1 MTEPLDLVALVNRYA
16 SVTSSMD
23 VDAYAAL
30 FSEDCLR
37 EDPIGQ
43 HPCRGRDEVRA
54 SWQGVVATAKS
65 VTFTP
70 TNIHGVAN
78 EVAYNFTVR
87 VEMESAVVVISGIET
102 FVFNDAGEIGEMRAY
117 WNDGDVVFE

>member
-1 MTEPLDLVALVNRYA
+1 
-16 SVTSSMD
+16 
-23 VDAYAAL
+23 
-30 FSEDCLR
+30 
-37 EDPIGQ
+37 
-43 HPCRGRDEVRA
+43 
-54 SWQGVVATAKS
+54 
-65 VTFTP
+65 
-70 TNIHGVAN
+70 VAN